1 MATVISP
8 ETEGGSGHGGYHRD
22 GGNYGG
28 GSGRREGGGGYSCG
42 GGGELVM
49 IPADPKG
56 VRDVD
61 CLVTGER

>member
-1 MATVISP
+1 MTKVISP
-8 ETEGGSGHGGYHRD
+8 EPEGGSGRGGYSRD
-22 GGNYGG
+22 GGGYGG
-28 GSGRREGGGGYSCG
+28 GGGRREGGGGYSCG